1 LKTTDEPS
9 VAEPQPR
16 DLTAKNAK
24 NAKARPTAED
34 ENENENEDEICVA

>member
-1 LKTTDEPS
+1 LKTTDEHS
-9 VAEPQPR
+9 VPEPQPR

-34 ENENENEDEICVA
+34 EDENEDEICVA